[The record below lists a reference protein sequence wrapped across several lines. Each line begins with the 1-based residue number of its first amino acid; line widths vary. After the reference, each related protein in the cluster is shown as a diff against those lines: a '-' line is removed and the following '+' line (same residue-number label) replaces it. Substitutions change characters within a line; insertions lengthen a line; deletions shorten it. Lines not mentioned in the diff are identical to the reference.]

1 MFFDITLYISLAIF
15 GLGLLYRVST
25 WFRYSI
31 GSDAESIPAS
41 RRVFAAARGIV
52 LTLFSAKI
60 VTLVKVFI
68 LDTILQRRLL
78 REDFLRWFMHMCIYI
93 GFTFLLVMH
102 ALDSLITSSLFP
114 EYYST
119 VNPFLFLRNTAGVLV
134 FLGVS
139 IAVCRRF
146 VMKGHRVITSAMD
159 YSVLAILAVIMVSGF
174 LLEAS
179 KIASYSRYQEMV
191 EEYAGLEDKEE
202 LASLEGYWVSEFG
215 VVSPNTQGPFDKET
229 LEQGAML
236 HEMSCMECHS
246 AAGWAFVSY
255 SLAKAVKPVAVGLDR
270 TGVPTFLW
278 YVHFLACFIGLAYL
292 PFSKMIHIFVSPI
305 CLLVNSVMEEG
316 ESDPVNVAT
325 RQVMELDACT
335 HCGICN
341 VRCAVSVAF
350 EEIPNVN
357 ILPSEKIPPI
367 KALVS
372 GKSLSEEYLR
382 SLQEGTYLCTN
393 CNRCTVA
400 CPVGINLQ
408 DLWFNVREALLRSG
422 HPEAA
427 VLSNLSFYR
436 GVKRDAMMAKEYRG
450 PAALAR
456 EAMSAAVDCANVEDQ
471 TVPLTPCDDGIK
483 EELKLSAQAN
493 TFSNCFSCKACTT
506 ACPVVF
512 NYDNPQEALGL
523 MPHQIMRAAAMGFT
537 DLIFSSNML
546 WDCLACYACQEY
558 CPQGV
563 AVTDIFYELKNQ
575 AVKQMRKK
583 GRQQT

>member
-1 MFFDITLYISLAIF
+1 MFFDITLYISLAVF
-15 GLGLLYRVST
+15 GLGLFYRMST
-25 WFRYSI
+25 WFRFSI
-31 GSDAESIPAS
+31 GSDAENIPTS

-52 LTLFSAKI
+52 LSLFSAKV
-60 VTLVKVFI
+60 VTLAEVFV

-78 REDFLRWFMHMCIYI
+78 REDFPRWFMHMCIYI
-93 GFTFLLVMH
+93 GFTLLLLMH
-102 ALDSLITSSLFP
+102 ALDSLITVPLFP

-119 VNPFLFLRNTAGVLV
+119 ANPFLFLRNTAGALV
-134 FLGVS
+134 FLGVA
-139 IAVCRRF
+139 IAVYHRF
-146 VMKGHRVITSAMD
+146 IMKGHRVITSAMD

-179 KIASYSRYQEMV
+179 KIVSYSRYQKMV
-191 EEYAGLEDKEE
+191 EEYAGLENEKE
-202 LASLEGYWVSEFG
+202 LAFLEAYWVSEFG

-236 HEMSCMECHS
+236 HKMSCMECHS
-246 AAGWAFVSY
+246 PSGWAFVSY
-255 SLAKAVKPVAVGLDR
+255 SLAKAIKPAAVGLD
-270 TGVPTFLW
+270 TAGLPTFLW

-292 PFSKMIHIFVSPI
+292 PFSKMVHIFVSPI
-305 CLLVNSVMEEG
+305 SLLVNSVMEEG
-316 ESDPVNVAT
+316 ESDPANVAT

-357 ILPSEKIPPI
+357 ILPSEKIAPI
-367 KALVS
+367 KALIS
-372 GKSLSEEYLR
+372 SKSLSEEDIR

-408 DLWFNVREALLRSG
+408 DLWFTVREALLRSG

-436 GVKRDAMMAKEYRG
+436 GVKRDTMMAKEYRG

-456 EAMSAAVDCANVEDQ
+456 EAIGAAVDCANVEDL
-471 TVPLTPCDDGIK
+471 TVPLTPCEDGIK
-483 EELKLSAQAN
+483 EELKLSAQAH
-493 TFSNCFSCKACTT
+493 TFSNCFACKTCTT

-563 AVTDIFYELKNQ
+563 CVTDIFYELKNQ
-575 AVKQMRKK
+575 AVKQMKEK
-583 GRQQT
+583 VRQRA

>member
-1 MFFDITLYISLAIF
+1 LFFDITLYISLAIF

-31 GSDAESIPAS
+31 GSDAEKIPAS

-60 VTLVKVFI
+60 VTLVKVFV
-68 LDTILQRRLL
+68 LDTIFQRRLL

-93 GFTFLLVMH
+93 GFTLLLVMH

-114 EYYST
+114 KYNST
-119 VNPFLFLRNTAGVLV
+119 VNPFLFLRNTAGAVV
-134 FLGVS
+134 FLGVA
-139 IAVCRRF
+139 IAVSRRF
-146 VMKGHRVITSAMD
+146 IMKGHRVITSAMD
-159 YSVLAILAVIMVSGF
+159 YSILAILVVIMVSGF

-179 KIASYSRYQEMV
+179 KIVSYSRYQEMV
-191 EEYAGLEDKEE
+191 EEYAGLEDEEE
-202 LASLEGYWVSEFG
+202 LASLEAYWVSEFG
-215 VVSPNTQGPFDKET
+215 VVSPTTQGPFDKEA

-236 HEMSCMECHS
+236 HEMNCMECHS
-246 AAGWAFVSY
+246 PAGWAFVSY
-255 SLAKAVKPVAVGLDR
+255 SLAKAIKPAAVGLD
-270 TGVPTFLW
+270 TAGVHTFLW
-278 YVHFLACFIGLAYL
+278 YVHFLVCFIGLAYL

-305 CLLVNSVMEEG
+305 SLLVNAVMSAE
-316 ESDPVNVAT
+316 ESDPANVAT

-341 VRCAVSVAF
+341 VRCAVSIAF

-372 GKSLSEEYLR
+372 GQSLSEEDLR

-483 EELKLSAQAN
+483 EELRLSVQAN
-493 TFSNCFSCKACTT
+493 TFSNCFSCKTCTT

-523 MPHQIMRAAAMGFT
+523 MPHQIVRALAMGFT

-575 AVKQMRKK
+575 AVKRMREKVS
-583 GRQQT
+583 QQT